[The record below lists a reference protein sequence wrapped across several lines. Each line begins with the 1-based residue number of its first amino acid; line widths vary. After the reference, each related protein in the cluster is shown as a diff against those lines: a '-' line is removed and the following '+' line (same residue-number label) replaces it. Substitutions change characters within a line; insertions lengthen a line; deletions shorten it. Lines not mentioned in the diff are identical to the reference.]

1 MRRGREGVKTASL
14 KMRSARIRKDI
25 VKVGRKL
32 PEDGREGRERR
43 QKRSDDFIRYDSWN
57 ARIRSAELGSSL
69 QPIFVLDI
77 IL

>member
-1 MRRGREGVKTASL
+1 VRRGREGVKTASL

-32 PEDGREGRERR
+32 PDDGGEGRERR
-43 QKRSDDFIRYDSWN
+43 QEKVTTLYVDDSWN
-57 ARIRSAELGSSL
+57 ARIRSAELGSNL
-69 QPIFVLDI
+69 HPIFILDI

>member
-1 MRRGREGVKTASL
+1 MRRGREGVTTASL

-32 PEDGREGRERR
+32 PEDGGEGRERR
-43 QKRSDDFIRYDSWN
+43 QERSDDFIRCDSWN
-57 ARIRSAELGSSL
+57 ARIRSAELGSNL